1 MNSEKEIQT
10 YFERIGLTDDELQ
23 TVYNLAREWAEK
35 AVCTIQEIAEEIAYL
50 VQKTAETLVDVAG
63 RILEEPEE
71 AISVAE
77 TEPRA
82 QRRNANE
89 AGRGPLNRDT
99 ERRSGGANVKGPIAG
114 FISRPKADT
123 GGKADHE
130 TGKGYFDFAVLPR
143 H

>member
-82 QRRNANE
+82 QRRK
-89 AGRGPLNRDT
+89 R
-99 ERRSGGANVKGPIAG
+99 ERSRARAIEQRYGAEIRRCERE
-114 FISRPKADT
+114 RPYRRIYK
-123 GGKADHE
+123 
-130 TGKGYFDFAVLPR
+130 PP
-143 H
+143 